1 MFLGVVFQHQVR
13 DDVYQCAGLEV
24 QTDSESHVA
33 LEVEVAEA
41 GVCQGVERG
50 QAAGLPVLGGGVHLA
65 QNSTVKVQYIKV
77 QHSTLEYS
85 TVQ

>member
-13 DDVYQCAGLEV
+13 DDVYQSAGLEV

-41 GVCQGVERG
+41 GVRQGVERG

-65 QNSTVKVQYIKV
+65 QNSTVQY
-77 QHSTLEYS
+77 STLQHN
-85 TVQ
+85 TLH

>member
-41 GVCQGVERG
+41 GVCQGVEGG
-50 QAAGLPVLGGGVHLA
+50 QAAGLPVLGGGVYLA
-65 QNSTVKVQYIKV
+65 
-77 QHSTLEYS
+77 
-85 TVQ
+85 